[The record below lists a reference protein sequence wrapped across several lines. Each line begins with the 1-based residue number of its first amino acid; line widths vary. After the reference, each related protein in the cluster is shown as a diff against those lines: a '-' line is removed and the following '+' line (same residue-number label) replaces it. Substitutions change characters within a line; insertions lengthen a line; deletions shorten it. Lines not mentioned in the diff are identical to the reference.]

1 MIKRSSTYIANLLLV
16 CVVAVLLSACDKTRL
31 MEETAQISNNSW
43 AYKDVKTFNTE
54 ITDTAISYNLYVNVR
69 HSFQFEW
76 RNVWVNIKT
85 TFPDG
90 KTFDKRVNLVLSE
103 PDGHWFGDCTGD
115 NCDMQIS
122 IQNNAYFPQPG
133 KYTFAI
139 SQDMR
144 VDPLPFM
151 KSVGMRIEKAEA
163 VKK

>member
-1 MIKRSSTYIANLLLV
+1 MIRRTKNYAAVLLLV
-16 CVVAVLLSACDKTRL
+16 LASAMLLSSCDKTRV
-31 MEETAQISNNSW
+31 MEENAQIDGNNW
-43 AYKDVKTFNTE
+43 EYKDVKSFNAE
-54 ITDTAISYNLYVNVR
+54 ITDTAIGYNLYVNVR

-76 RNVWVNIKT
+76 RNMWVNIKT

-115 NCDMQIS
+115 NCDMQLS

-144 VDPLPFM
+144 VDPLPFI
-151 KSVGMRIEKAEA
+151 KSVGMRIEKAEVA
-163 VKK
+163 KK